1 MTPLAV
7 WVRCL
12 LPLQHACMFPC
23 CCKQPSLFWDDSHVF
38 DGKHMCKWVPD
49 GWIRISQHGRVP
61 HYQEAWRS
69 SRSTQTSTISLMV
82 TVLAVKKVFCGVGEV
97 DVHIFT
103 ACDMLGSGCT
113 RAYYCWCSDILLP
126 LVVFEALLL
135 VVVACLNHLYLPAI
149 RC

>member
-1 MTPLAV
+1 MHVCSLAV
-7 WVRCL
+7 VSSRL
-12 LPLQHACMFPC
+12 FFGTIHMFLMESTC
-23 CCKQPSLFWDDSHVF
+23 ASGF
-38 DGKHMCKWVPD
+38 PD

-103 ACDMLGSGCT
+103 ACDMLGGGCT